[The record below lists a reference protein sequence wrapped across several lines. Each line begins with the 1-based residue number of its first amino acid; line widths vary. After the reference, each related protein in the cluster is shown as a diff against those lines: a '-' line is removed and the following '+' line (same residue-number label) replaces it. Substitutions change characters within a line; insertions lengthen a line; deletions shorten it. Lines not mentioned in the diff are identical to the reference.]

1 MSKKIT
7 TSVQSEGFEA
17 VLYPGDGRK
26 DKVMIVMSGS
36 NGGMT
41 LTKQEAEFYHK
52 NGIPALA
59 LALFKTK
66 HPPALPAGVTG
77 AGNCLMHLI
86 ATVRFISCRC
96 SCGRKNCLIG

>member
-36 NGGMT
+36 DGGMT
-41 LTKQEAEFYHK
+41 LTKQEVEFYY
-52 NGIPALA
+52 
-59 LALFKTK
+59 
-66 HPPALPAGVTG
+66 AG
-77 AGNCLMHLI
+77 GN
-86 ATVRFISCRC
+86 
-96 SCGRKNCLIG
+96 

>member
-41 LTKQEAEFYHK
+41 FTKQEAEFYHK
-52 NGIPALA
+52 NGIMVSMNVLRNWLPALMT
-59 LALFKTK
+59 F
-66 HPPALPAGVTG
+66 
-77 AGNCLMHLI
+77 
-86 ATVRFISCRC
+86 
-96 SCGRKNCLIG
+96 